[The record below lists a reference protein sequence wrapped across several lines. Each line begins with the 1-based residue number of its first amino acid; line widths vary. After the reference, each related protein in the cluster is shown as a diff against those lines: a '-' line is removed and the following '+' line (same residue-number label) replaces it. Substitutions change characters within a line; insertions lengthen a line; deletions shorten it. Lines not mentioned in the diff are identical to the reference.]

1 MSQQELEQA
10 DQEVINLVN
19 KSTSPEATQSAEK
32 IAEEHFA
39 EEKPEGSF
47 PEEAEEETV
56 PGAIDAKWIP
66 ANRSIIDKIARD
78 AKKRFRNRMIN
89 CVVLCVL
96 IAAALVAAWAVP
108 KLVIWVVNIG
118 VLSCG
123 ITAGIA
129 IDRFV
134 RRWRL

>member
-1 MSQQELEQA
+1 MSQQELEQT
-10 DQEVINLVN
+10 DQEVMEMVN
-19 KSTSPEATQSAEK
+19 KAASPEATQIAEK

-39 EEKPEGSF
+39 EAKNGEFFEDVEEK
-47 PEEAEEETV
+47 TV
-56 PGAIDAKWIP
+56 PDAMDAQWIP
-66 ANRSIIDKIARD
+66 ANRSLIDKIARD
-78 AKKRFRNRMIN
+78 AKKRFRNRMII
-89 CVVLCVL
+89 CVVLCIL

-134 RRWRL
+134 RRWRV